1 MGVRRAVD
9 MALAERRN
17 FPPGEERVPV
27 KTMGTLIHNPQVME
41 SLRARGIGI
50 LDGRLPPDLRD
61 TSVIIR
67 AHGIPPGLEK
77 EIRSRGGR
85 VVDATCPKVKAS
97 QMKARSL
104 AEKGYVIFLA
114 GEARHGEI
122 IGILGYAPDC
132 ITVADPAEAEQAAE
146 SLYRER
152 PHAGTALLGQTT
164 ISPGEYEAIGAAVR
178 RFFPGLECINTIC
191 GATRDRQNAL
201 EELCGRTQAL
211 IVAGGR
217 ESANTRRL
225 LMIAEKRG
233 KPAWLAENAA
243 DLPGEIF
250 RYDTVGLSAG
260 ASTPDEVI
268 DEIERVL
275 LQGPVQGKTECKN
288 RPPAE
293 AADDIA

>member
-1 MGVRRAVD
+1 
-9 MALAERRN
+9 
-17 FPPGEERVPV
+17 
-27 KTMGTLIHNPQVME
+27 ME
-41 SLRARGIGI
+41 SLKVRGIET
-50 LDGRLPPDLRD
+50 LDGGLPLSLQD

-67 AHGIPPGLEK
+67 AHGIPPGLEE
-77 EIRSRGGR
+77 EIRRRGGKL
-85 VVDATCPKVKAS
+85 VDATCPKVKAS

-104 AEKGYVIFLA
+104 AREGYTIFLA

-132 ITVADPAEAEQAAE
+132 ITVADPAGAERAAE
-146 SLYRER
+146 SLHRKK

-164 ISPGEYEAIGAAVR
+164 ISSGEYEAIAEAVR

-191 GATRDRQNAL
+191 GATGDRQNAL

-211 IVAGGR
+211 IIAGGR

-225 LMIAEKRG
+225 LMIAEKRD
-233 KPAWLAENAA
+233 KPAWLVESAAE
-243 DLPGEIF
+243 LPGEIF

-268 DEIERVL
+268 DAIERVL
-275 LQGPVQGKTECKN
+275 LEGPARETAEWGN
-288 RPPAE
+288 PPPAE
-293 AADDIA
+293 TADDIA

>member
-1 MGVRRAVD
+1 MGA
-9 MALAERRN
+9 
-17 FPPGEERVPV
+17 
-27 KTMGTLIHNPQVME
+27 LIHNPQVME
-41 SLRARGIGI
+41 SLKAQGIGI
-50 LDGRLPPDLRD
+50 LDGGLPPSLRD

-67 AHGIPPGLEK
+67 AHGISPLLE
-77 EIRSRGGR
+77 EAIRSRGGR
-85 VVDATCPKVKAS
+85 LVDATCPKVKAS

-104 AEKGYVIFLA
+104 AGKGYAIFLA

-132 ITVADPAEAEQAAE
+132 ITVADPAEAERAAE
-146 SLYRER
+146 SLYRKK
-152 PHAGTALLGQTT
+152 PLAKTALLGQST
-164 ISPGEYEAIGAAVR
+164 ISPGEYEAIGEAVR

-211 IVAGGR
+211 IIAGGR

-225 LMIAEKRG
+225 LAIAEKRG
-233 KPAWLAENAA
+233 KPTWLVESAAE
-243 DLPGEIF
+243 LPGEIF
-250 RYDTVGLSAG
+250 CYDTVGLSAG
-260 ASTPDEVI
+260 ASTPDGVI

-275 LQGPVQGKTECKN
+275 LQGPAQETAKCGN
-288 RPPAE
+288 RLPAE